1 MKHAQLVIMCIGL
14 SLIAACGGTMQGVV
28 RGTGQPVVFA
38 YEQGVSSD
46 SLTAVIDGET
56 FNGRAVMQGATTTVG
71 TAFGNAAFG
80 TTTGFATTTLFGSTY
95 TGEFVAVLLGSN
107 GSTLNCQLQYADSSG
122 FTTSGGVGLCQH
134 SDGRLIDV
142 VW

>member
-1 MKHAQLVIMCIGL
+1 MLASIGFL
-14 SLIAACGGTMQGVV
+14 SACGGTMQGVV
-28 RGTGQPVVFA
+28 RGSGQPVQFA

-46 SLTAVIDGET
+46 SLTSVIDGEN
-56 FNGRAVMQGATTTVG
+56 FSGRAVMRGATTTVG
-71 TAFGNAAFG
+71 TATLGAAMGFG
-80 TTTGFATTTLFGSTY
+80 TATLFGSTY
-95 TGEFVAVLLGSN
+95 TGEFVAVLLGSQ

-122 FTTSGGVGLCQH
+122 FTTSGGVGVCQH